1 MRHHRFTTTT
11 ITLLL
16 FLLPKSWSFSPRP
29 RVSALKSAVTDE
41 VKVATDNGV
50 ATDSNVLVFS
60 PLYKKSSDWKSLI
73 PLIPGE
79 RGCDVSIE
87 WSVPQEGSRRLLQH
101 LFSSPVV
108 VDKLQPFLQESFET
122 FQSLATTSN
131 HRKFKARIVA
141 TRGPSG
147 TKCPR
152 WHVDHVPLRWI
163 QSLVGPGCDYVLG
176 CEGIDWE
183 AMNDL
188 NSVEKDANEKLVNE
202 DVADIHHAP
211 TQQGV
216 VLLGA
221 ENTPKGLTPAVHK
234 SPSMGVFEGRLLLT
248 LDVVRDE

>member
-1 MRHHRFTTTT
+1 M
-11 ITLLL
+11 LLL
-16 FLLPKSWSFSPRP
+16 LLPKCWSFSPRP
-29 RVSALKSAVTDE
+29 RFSALKSAVTDE
-41 VKVATDNGV
+41 GMVATNNV

-60 PLYKKSSDWKSLI
+60 PLCKKSSAWQSLI

-87 WSVPQEGSRRLLQH
+87 WSVPHEGSRRLLQY
-101 LFSSPVV
+101 LFPSPVV
-108 VDKLQPFLQESFET
+108 VEKLQPFLQESFET
-122 FQSLATTSN
+122 FQSLATSN
-131 HRKFKARIVA
+131 HCKFKARIVA

-176 CEGIDWE
+176 CEGIDWK

-188 NSVEKDANEKLVNE
+188 DSGEKDVNEKLVNE
-202 DVADIHHAP
+202 DVADIQHAP

-216 VLLGA
+216 VLWGA
-221 ENTPKGLTPAVHK
+221 ENTKGLTPAVHK
-234 SPSMGVFEGRLLLT
+234 SPSLGVFEGRVLLT